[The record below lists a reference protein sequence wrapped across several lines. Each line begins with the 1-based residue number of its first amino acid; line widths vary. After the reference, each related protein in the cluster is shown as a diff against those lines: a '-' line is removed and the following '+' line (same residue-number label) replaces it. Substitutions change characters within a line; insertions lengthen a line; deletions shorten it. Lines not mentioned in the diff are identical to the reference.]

1 MPAELLPRG
10 VSIVHRTRRGR
21 DVRLYQVRVT
31 WQGRRELLGR
41 FDTLRDARA
50 ALVIAQA
57 DMLRGVFVPPAALRA
72 QFREQQGLVREAAQA
87 SRYTVG
93 ELAEDYLEHVRRLG
107 RKDSTIYDYRR
118 RVETHIVPAFGSH
131 PIDSVTADE
140 VERWFDRLMSEHGN
154 GAARGAYM
162 QLSGMFNYA
171 TGQLK
176 GLPSGFKPKID
187 RSPCQVVGGARHRPV
202 KRAEASDQ
210 VVTRDQISAIAAE
223 MPQGEV
229 LAVLLSGWMALRIGE
244 VLGLQRRDV
253 RGEWLTV
260 SRALQSRGNGLVLD
274 TPKTKAG
281 IRELPLAPDSELR
294 AALQAQLAARVA
306 DAADAPLFPRASRGM
321 QYLHPNV
328 LRKHFAKAIEAAN
341 AKLTAAGRPLVPNGF
356 VWHGLRHSSLTLIA
370 GAGATTEEL
379 LTFGG
384 HSDVQ
389 VAQRYQHATKT
400 RLHSLV
406 EKLSSE
412 RGRG

>member
-1 MPAELLPRG
+1 MPAELLPSG

-107 RKDSTIYDYRR
+107 RKDSTIHDYRR

-140 VERWFDRLMSEHGN
+140 VERWFDRLTSEHGN

-176 GLPSGFKPKID
+176 GLPSGFKPRID

-294 AALQAQLAARVA
+294 AALHAQLGARVA
-306 DAADAPLFPRASRGM
+306 DTADAPLFPRASGGM

-328 LRKHFAKAIEAAN
+328 LRKHFAKAIQAAN

-356 VWHGLRHSSLTLIA
+356 VWHGLRHSALTLIA

-412 RGRG
+412 RARG